1 MTGTHAPLPRFITP
15 ATPGARNQG
24 REIARLAR
32 ALGKPL
38 MPWQRLVVDRATE
51 LTPDGLYR
59 YSTVLVTVPR
69 QSGKTTLVGPVQLHR
84 IMTVPNARA
93 FFTAQTGLD
102 AGKRMLDLIE
112 LVQTSGLAPLFKP
125 RYAGGSQGLSTANR
139 SALRVFAP
147 GPSALHGETPHLVTL
162 DEIWKHNA
170 VAGAQLMGAIGPAQA
185 TLEGIAQLWMISTM
199 GTAESEFMN
208 ALVEK
213 GRETATRAPGAP
225 GTMFYAEWSM
235 EDGADPYSPRSWQF
249 HPALYNTIQESAL
262 ASQSI
267 DLPMGEWMRAYMNR
281 LTESADPLFT
291 REEWQAMEVM
301 PAEVPS
307 RRNVWISY
315 EVGREAED
323 FVVMANWRDSE
334 GHPCSRLLHTAPGV
348 VWAAD
353 YVEKLA
359 KEWGAPVCADDGGET
374 RSVTDD
380 LERRGVEVVKVGLSN
395 FATAT
400 VSWLTETQ
408 SRQLRHDGSAASYAA
423 VARAVKEPM
432 SDSWRFSRKRSPGSI
447 AWIIASVVG
456 LWCVDHEEPPKPKP
470 RMFVI

>member
-1 MTGTHAPLPRFITP
+1 MHTHAPRPRFITP
-15 ATPGARNQG
+15 ATPGARNEG

-51 LTPDGLYR
+51 RTPEGLYR
-59 YSTVLVTVPR
+59 YSQVLVTVPR

-84 IMTVPNARA
+84 IMTVPNAKA
-93 FFTAQTGLD
+93 FFTAQSGLD

-112 LVQTSGLAPLFKP
+112 MVQTSALAPLFKP

-170 VAGAQLMGAIGPAQA
+170 VQGNQLMGAIGPAQS
-185 TLEGIAQLWMISTM
+185 TLEGLAQLWMISTM

-213 GRETATRAPGAP
+213 GRRGSPGL
-225 GTMFYAEWSM
+225 FYAEWSM
-235 EDGADPYSPRSWQF
+235 EDGADPYSPSSWQF
-249 HPALYNTIQESAL
+249 HPALGNTIGESYL
-262 ASQSI
+262 SKESVDQ
-267 DLPMGEWMRAYMNR
+267 PMGEWMRAYMNR
-281 LTESADPLFT
+281 LTEATDPLFT
-291 REEWQAMEVM
+291 REDWDAMATE

-307 RRNVWISY
+307 RKSVWISY

-323 FVVMANWRDSE
+323 FLVMANWRDST
-334 GHPCSRLLHTAPGV
+334 GAPCSRLLHVAPGV
-348 VWAAD
+348 TWGAD

-359 KEWGAPVCADDGGET
+359 KSWGAPVCADDGGET
-374 RSVTDD
+374 RAITDE
-380 LERRGVEVVKVGLSN
+380 LRRRGLEVVTVSLSDL
-395 FATAT
+395 ATAT
-400 VSWLTETQ
+400 VAWLTYA
-408 SRQLRHDGSAASYAA
+408 RGKQLRHDGSAASYAA
-423 VARAVKEPM
+423 VARAILEPM

-447 AWIIASVVG
+447 AWLIASVIG
-456 LWCVDHEEPPKPKP
+456 LWCVDHEEPPMPKP
-470 RMFVI
+470 VIYSF